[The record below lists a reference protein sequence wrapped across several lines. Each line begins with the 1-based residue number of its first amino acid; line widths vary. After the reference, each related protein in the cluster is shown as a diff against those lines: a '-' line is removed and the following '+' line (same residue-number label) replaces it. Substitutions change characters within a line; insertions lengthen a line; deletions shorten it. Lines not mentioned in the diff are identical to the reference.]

1 MALTGTRGRTI
12 SRFGLYRSLR
22 KRSEQAGH
30 PVLWQLGIALSAVV
44 VGAEAAK
51 PSSLR
56 LALALAGIV
65 LAVGLASRAGPGLIY
80 LVVIWT
86 VVMGT
91 VRRLL
96 SGAAVANQTDPLLL
110 VAVAALIVLTVAAA
124 ERGAFRNRTRL
135 ASAVLIFNVV
145 TFFEAFNPLQ
155 GSIQTGVAGLAFLLV
170 PVLAFWIGRGLCTD
184 HVMTRIL
191 RLLGGLAIAAAIY
204 GLIQTFASFPPWDSR
219 WIASS
224 GYTSLNVNK
233 VIRAFG
239 SFASAQEYAL
249 FLGVGIL
256 VWIGYG
262 FRAGRAIWTL
272 SACAVLGV
280 ALFYESS
287 HTPLVTTIFAA
298 GLVLAAVRARNPAV
312 VLVVGIAAVALLP
325 FVISQ
330 FTSGSADPYSGG
342 LVGHQVTGLAHP
354 FSSQDSTLTGHFG
367 LVTHGFNIMLHHPLG
382 TGASVV
388 NIAGAKL
395 GGVASNTEY
404 DPSNVA
410 IALGVPG
417 LLAYIV
423 IVVEAFRLALGRVRE
438 RKDVLSRAALGIIA
452 VTVLEW
458 TNGGLYAV
466 AFLPWLMMGWL
477 DRDAS
482 NDALATR
489 SSEASLDATPDTG
502 SRHELQPV
510 V

>member
-1 MALTGTRGRTI
+1 MALTGTRARTI
-12 SRFGLYRSLR
+12 SPFRIFRSVR
-22 KRSEQAGH
+22 KRSERAGH
-30 PVLWQLGIALSAVV
+30 PLAWQLGVALSAVM
-44 VGAEAAK
+44 VGAGAAK
-51 PSSLR
+51 PGSLR
-56 LALALAGIV
+56 LALAVAGIV
-65 LAVGLASRAGPGLIY
+65 LAAGLASRAGPGLIY

-96 SGAAVANQTDPLLL
+96 SGATVANQTDPLLL
-110 VAVAALIVLTVAAA
+110 VAVAAIIVLTVAAA
-124 ERGAFRNRTRL
+124 ERGAFRDRTRL
-135 ASAVLIFNVV
+135 ASAVLLFNVV

-155 GSIQTGVAGLAFLLV
+155 GSILTGVAGLAFLLV
-170 PVLAFWIGRGLCTD
+170 PALAFWIGRGLCTD
-184 HVMTRIL
+184 HIMTRIL
-191 RLLGGLAIAAAIY
+191 WLLGGLAIAAAIY

-219 WIASS
+219 WIANS

-256 VWIGYG
+256 VWIAYG
-262 FRAGRAIWTL
+262 FRSGRALRTI
-272 SACAVLGV
+272 SACTLLGF

-287 HTPLVTTIFAA
+287 RTPLVTTIFAA

-312 VLVVGIAAVALLP
+312 VLVFGIAAVALLP
-325 FVISQ
+325 FVIGQ
-330 FTSGSADPYSGG
+330 FTAGSSDPYSGG
-342 LVGHQVTGLAHP
+342 LVGHQLSGLEHP
-354 FSSQDSTLTGHFG
+354 FSSQDSTLSGHFG
-367 LVTHGFNIMLHHPLG
+367 QVTHGFNIMLHHPLG

-410 IALGVPG
+410 IALGIPG
-417 LLAYIV
+417 LLAYIIIV
-423 IVVEAFRLALGRVRE
+423 IEAFRLALRRVRE
-438 RKDVLSRAALGIIA
+438 RKDVLARAALGIIA

-482 NDALATR
+482 NSELA
-489 SSEASLDATPDTG
+489 SHSAEASLDATPDTG
-502 SRHELQPV
+502 SRHELQPAI
-510 V
+510 